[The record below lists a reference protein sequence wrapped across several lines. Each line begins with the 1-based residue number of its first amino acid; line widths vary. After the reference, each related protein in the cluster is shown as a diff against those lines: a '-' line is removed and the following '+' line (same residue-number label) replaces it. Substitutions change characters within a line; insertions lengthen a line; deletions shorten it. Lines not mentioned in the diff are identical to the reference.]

1 MPLPVHVLPAR
12 RGRPSVSAP
21 LGSKSGKGG
30 RRKRAHL
37 HGRGLAGPLPTLP
50 ALLVWSP
57 CFRHLLFSSFLQFHN
72 HCPFHVSGAV
82 WLGRIPRGFL
92 SSASLLSQPLSLL
105 PWATL
110 KLPALQTQVP
120 FFLII
125 LFLLKARLP
134 YHENHCQTTGPQG
147 PTQHV
152 PSYSGNRSETAHT
165 HAGSGAPAAR
175 YNCVFTDLSALLP
188 VLSAGSHVLFV
199 HWPQDEKPCTDG

>member
-1 MPLPVHVLPAR
+1 MCCLPGEEDLQSLHLWEVRVGR
-12 RGRPSVSAP
+12 GDDGRGRTCTGVGLQDHCLHCLHCWCGRPA
-21 LGSKSGKGG
+21 SGI
-30 RRKRAHL
+30 
-37 HGRGLAGPLPTLP
+37 
-50 ALLVWSP
+50 S
-57 CFRHLLFSSFLQFHN
+57 FSSFLQFHN